1 MSAYNL
7 QQIEEFWSTQAAV
20 HGQSASASWSDHSV
34 IEMEI
39 RELAARLSDG
49 QQVLDI
55 GCANGYSSVALASQR
70 NIRVRGLDYIPEMIA
85 QARERLAAHRD
96 ALRGEVAF
104 DVGDILA
111 LNEPPASYD
120 AVVCVRVIINLADWE
135 RQQQGLRNC
144 VRVLKPGGTFL
155 LSEATVQGWRMLNAL
170 RVEWGLPEIGMP
182 PFNCYLDEEA
192 VVKALSP
199 ECELVEIVNFASSY
213 YVGTRVLKPLLA
225 RGLGQD
231 VDVAN
236 PDMHWNRWCASLPAA
251 GDYGTQKLFVFRR
264 RS

>member
-1 MSAYNL
+1 MKKVRRSTFSPRFGNIPAEGAVALLASLTRQGFLQGAPSSCIQFRHQEGGPRVATKGSASCLEAAINGGGTAGTSPTERHDMSAYNL

-144 VRVLKPGGTFL
+144 
-155 LSEATVQGWRMLNAL
+155 
-170 RVEWGLPEIGMP
+170 
-182 PFNCYLDEEA
+182 
-192 VVKALSP
+192 
-199 ECELVEIVNFASSY
+199 
-213 YVGTRVLKPLLA
+213 
-225 RGLGQD
+225 
-231 VDVAN
+231 
-236 PDMHWNRWCASLPAA
+236 
-251 GDYGTQKLFVFRR
+251 
-264 RS
+264 